1 MPSPLLPGER
11 APAAQP
17 VSSVASVLL
26 PALVAPVLD
35 QIAQRLDPQGDTP
48 VHQHLVALTGRLLC
62 GGGWA
67 EGQRHAGAEPLAT
80 GRTRAYDE
88 STVRK
93 AARALTHQGAVA
105 VAEDLLQRQVHRATG
120 AACVEAFTDLFDQV
134 YWTKKD
140 SWAAPV
146 GNLGNRLLACTYFGM
161 TFVRPEGGP
170 CLAYH
175 VSWHKPASPL
185 LDAVQALHHDDRRH
199 GWLLRHVSVHILD
212 RGTQGDPALTW
223 MLAQGIPYLTLAQ
236 RSVQWKR
243 YHQPTH
249 FTPTG
254 VPIFD
259 RPDVRLH
266 DAVMGVDGRI
276 TEPRVVIF
284 PARPEQGDEH
294 GRGLVYRT
302 AARLESAQIG
312 ELSGTYKARWPNN
325 ENPIK
330 GLVAVG
336 FDRNLDRTLQT
347 TTSRGHDG
355 QVERLSQAIVAHEE
369 QLAQLAEEPGKQA
382 VKRREAEEKKRRQK
396 ATKLAKVQRQA
407 QEKGIRADEGGEH
420 LCKVLM
426 LMLWN
431 ALALLLWKSPVEAV
445 RTMTLE
451 RVCTL
456 LVRQNALAVVEEER
470 VTLYVEAVGS
480 GEDREHQAEVVRLV
494 NEARL
499 RVRGSGLRVKVR
511 DPTGKCQALRVC
523 A

>member
-1 MPSPLLPGER
+1 MPAPLLSGHR
-11 APAAQP
+11 APTAQP

-26 PALVAPVLD
+26 PALVAPALE
-35 QIAQRLDPQGDTP
+35 QMAQRLDPQGDTP

-80 GRTRAYDE
+80 GRVRAYDE

-93 AARALTHQGAVA
+93 AARALTRQGAVS
-105 VAEDLLQRQVHRATG
+105 VAEDLLQRQVHRTTG
-120 AACVEAFTDLFDQV
+120 QASVEAFTDLFDQV

-140 SWAAPV
+140 TWAAPV

-185 LDAVQALHHDDRRH
+185 LDAVQALHHHDDRHR
-199 GWLLRHVSVHILD
+199 WLLRHVSVHILD

-243 YHQPTH
+243 YQNPTH

-259 RPDVRLH
+259 RPDLRLH
-266 DAVMGVDGRI
+266 DAAMGVEGRL

-302 AARLESAQIG
+302 AARLLPAQIE

-336 FDRNLDRTLQT
+336 FDRNLDRTLEA

-355 QVERLSQAIVAHEE
+355 QVERLSQAITAHDER
-369 QLAQLAEEPGKQA
+369 LAKQANEPGRQAAKQ
-382 VKRREAEEKKRRQK
+382 RETEAKKRQQK
-396 ATKLAKVQRQA
+396 ATKLAKLQRQA
-407 QEKGIRADEGGEH
+407 EEKGVRSDEGGEH

-431 ALALLLWKSPVEAV
+431 ALAVLLWKSPLEAV
-445 RTMTLE
+445 RTMTLG

-456 LVRQNALAVVEEER
+456 LVRQHALAVVEAER
-470 VTLYVEAVGS
+470 TTLWVEAVGS
-480 GEDREHQAEVVRLV
+480 REDREHQTEVVRLV

-499 RVRGSGLRVKVR
+499 RVGGSGLRVKIR
-511 DPTGKCQALRVC
+511 DPAEKRQELRVS